1 MRCLPLGG
9 MDVVIVNRAPCNNLG
24 EALGKR
30 KPASLRAVTSGA
42 PVHLKDKDRSDYS
55 CPLPAE

>member
-1 MRCLPLGG
+1 M
-9 MDVVIVNRAPCNNLG
+9 VIVNRAPCNNLG

-42 PVHLKDKDRSDYS
+42 PVHLTDKDRSDYS